1 MKKLTFAVTALC
13 LFAVA
18 CSAQEVD
25 RTIDRYET
33 KFLEKITEYNAH
45 DRAINDNSIFF
56 VPLLGEEPRPMG
68 RDDLVNYLVK
78 LRLYRDVDIR
88 TITSEALKFNNAYK
102 DQMRYEFMP
111 MILAEL
117 NQDLNEFANYI
128 ENSGT
133 PLSDADYQR
142 LLRMNMVLEEF
153 SRRDSVRSNPFIKPA
168 LDRVLHR
175 LDNLG
180 GGGRTQPNVDTRYI
194 DKIEG
199 NWELSL
205 ENKPTMVVKV
215 FLDGQKGSYC
225 GRILTQPNLRHYN
238 QGDVIWRD
246 IHFHRVYDDD
256 WEVERY
262 RVYEFKGIERHYI
275 SGQWREDELLLTLY
289 CETYDSD
296 GSPEGCA
303 TMGWNSVTHGYSL
316 RRPLR

>member
-1 MKKLTFAVTALC
+1 MRKLTSVALLTIVALTA
-13 LFAVA
+13 A
-18 CSAQEVD
+18 AQDVD

-33 KFLEKITEYNAH
+33 KFLELITEYNTH
-45 DRAINDNSIFF
+45 ERIINDPTRFY
-56 VPLLGEEPRPMG
+56 VPMLGDEPVPMDEQDLTSHLL
-68 RDDLVNYLVK
+68 K
-78 LRLYRDVDIR
+78 LKLYRGVNVS
-88 TITSEALKFNNAYK
+88 TIAREALQFSNAYK
-102 DQMRYEFMP
+102 EQMRYEYMP
-111 MILAEL
+111 MV
-117 NQDLNEFANYI
+117 LNEFSRELNDFTNYLV
-128 ENSGT
+128 NRSA
-133 PLSDADYQR
+133 PLSDAEFQL
-142 LLRMNMVLEEF
+142 LLRMNMVLDDF
-153 SRRDSVRSNPFIKPA
+153 SRIDSVRNDPFVSSSLGRA
-168 LDRVLHR
+168 LRA

-180 GGGRTQPNVDTRYI
+180 GGGGVQPNVDTRYI

-205 ENKPTMVVKV
+205 ENQPTMVVKI

-262 RVYEFKGIERHYI
+262 KVYEFKGVERHYI

-303 TMGWNSVTHGYSL
+303 TMGWNSVTHGYTL